1 LPVFFISSRQVSA
14 GRVTITSPLLDHL
27 RSSLRIRPGE
37 ELWLG
42 DEHRRR
48 YRITV
53 SAVSSRA
60 LTGEV
65 IEERTGPPMGAGAVT
80 LAAAVLK
87 GDRMDW
93 LIQKAV
99 ELGVSSIR
107 PVLSERVI
115 VKPKAGR
122 HHQERWD
129 RIALEAAQQSE
140 RWEVPPIEPIVD
152 LQNLLARHES
162 TGRLWLAE
170 RQTAPKLSEL
180 TVVKNQPVFLLVGP
194 EGGWSDE
201 ESIDIGRAGWTA
213 VSLGERI
220 LRAETAAIA
229 ATAILQARLGA
240 M

>member
-1 LPVFFISSRQVSA
+1 LPVFFISSQQVSA
-14 GRVTITSPLLDHL
+14 GRVTISSPLLDHL
-27 RSSLRIRPGE
+27 RSSLRVRPGE

-53 SAVSSRA
+53 SAVSSRS

-65 IEERTGPPMGAGAVT
+65 IEERTGPPPGAGGIA

-115 VKPKAGR
+115 VKPKTGR

-129 RIALEAAQQSE
+129 RIAMEAAQQSE
-140 RWEVPPIEPIVD
+140 RWDVPPIEPIVD
-152 LQNLLARHES
+152 LQDLLARHED

-170 RQTAPKLSEL
+170 RQAAPKLSEL
-180 TVVKNQPVFLLVGP
+180 TVVENQPVRLLVGP
-194 EGGWSDE
+194 EGGWSE
-201 ESIDIGRAGWTA
+201 QECRDISGAGWTA
-213 VSLGERI
+213 VSLGDRI

-229 ATAILQARLGA
+229 AMAILQARAGA
-240 M
+240 L